1 MDNESVLKNLN
12 FYNLTI
18 TNAILMKLTTTMY
31 LHETFHLAKN
41 WDGTHRVYEGVN
53 EKLENESFALIF
65 TNFLTTSKTVTYV
78 MHYLALHHW

>member
-41 WDGTHRVYEGVN
+41 WDGTHKGV
-53 EKLENESFALIF
+53 
-65 TNFLTTSKTVTYV
+65 
-78 MHYLALHHW
+78 